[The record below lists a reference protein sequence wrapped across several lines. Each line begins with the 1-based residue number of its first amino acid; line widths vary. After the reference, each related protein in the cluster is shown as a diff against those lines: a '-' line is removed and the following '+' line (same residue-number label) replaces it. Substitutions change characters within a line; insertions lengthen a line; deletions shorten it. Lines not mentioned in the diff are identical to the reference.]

1 MTIQDKIKAIV
12 LDYAD
17 RVWDGHL
24 IITPNDLN
32 EISQRIETEVMG
44 VEDPN
49 AFVNLP
55 NISVNKKLTK

>member
-17 RVWDGHL
+17 RAWDGHL
-24 IITPNDLN
+24 IITPNDIN

-44 VEDPN
+44 VEDTN